1 MIAALFDRPAVLLDL
16 ETTGASPA
24 RDRITEIGLVEIG
37 PGLPDP
43 ARGEDPLT
51 WSTLVQPGIPIPP
64 FISGLT
70 GIDDDMVST
79 APRFADLAAELA
91 RRLEGKVLVAHNVR
105 FDYGFLRAEFERA
118 GIPFSL
124 PALCSAKLSRKLY
137 PQYPRHNLDSL
148 IARHGLHCS
157 ERHRALGDARVIAD
171 FLLAA
176 VADLGA
182 DRVREAAHA
191 LTAPAGTPR
200 ETVALAD
207 ELADAPGCFVLRAAD
222 GSALYVGAG
231 ASMRGEALKLL
242 QKSSP
247 LGRALL
253 SEAASVDPEPHPGVL
268 GAALAQRRLI
278 GRFAPKHQRR
288 VAAEPLRESWSL
300 VWSGDPAGGFAL
312 CEAGSSAG
320 SEVEVRVGG
329 PETRFGDFPDELT
342 ARKGLAAFAREHR
355 LCLPRLALSPA
366 GEAARD
372 EVRAE
377 VRDQVRHEVRDTHPD
392 GPRRPASAAT
402 GGCVVPCPAAA
413 RRECLGAGQ
422 PSGPGLETDAAH
434 LGRALTALARLPRP
448 TPTGTQGRV
457 GFRETDAVGRTE
469 LHVFDGPHYL
479 GSVEDSDGLAD
490 LDARAQSP
498 ADSSVAADLQ
508 PLRILTRLLKT
519 AGLRIERIRL

>member
-1 MIAALFDRPAVLLDL
+1 MIAALFDRPAILLDL

-43 ARGEDPLT
+43 ARGEDPVT

-70 GIDDDMVST
+70 GIDDDMVSA
-79 APRFADLAAELA
+79 APRFADLAADLA

-105 FDYGFLRAEFERA
+105 FDYGFLRAEFERV
-118 GIPFSL
+118 GIPFSP

-137 PQYPRHNLDSL
+137 PQHPRHNLDSL

-182 DRVREAAHA
+182 DRVREMAQA

-222 GSALYVGAG
+222 GTALYVGAG

-253 SEAASVDPEPHPGVL
+253 SEAARVDPESHPGVL

-278 GRFAPKHQRR
+278 GEFAPKHQRR
-288 VAAEPLRESWSL
+288 VTTEPLRESWSL

-312 CEAGSSAG
+312 CEAGSSPG
-320 SEVEVRVGG
+320 VGVEVRVGVG
-329 PETRFGDFPDELT
+329 VGVRETRFGDFPDERT
-342 ARKGLAAFAREHR
+342 ARKALTAFAREHR

-366 GEAARD
+366 GEA
-372 EVRAE
+372 
-377 VRDQVRHEVRDTHPD
+377 
-392 GPRRPASAAT
+392 S
-402 GGCVVPCPAAA
+402 GCAVPCPAAA

-422 PSGPGLETDAAH
+422 PTGSALETEVAH
-434 LGRALTALARLPRP
+434 FGRALTALARLPRP

-457 GFRETDAVGRTE
+457 GFRETDAHGRTE

-479 GSVEDSDGLAD
+479 GSVEDAEGLAD
-490 LDARAQSP
+490 LDARARSH
-498 ADSSVAADLQ
+498 ADGSLPPDPQ

>member
-43 ARGEDPLT
+43 ALGEDPVS
-51 WSTLVQPGIPIPP
+51 WSTLVQPGMPIPP

-70 GIDDDMVST
+70 GIDDDMVAT
-79 APRFADLAAELA
+79 APRFADLAADLA

-118 GIPFSL
+118 GIAFAL
-124 PALCSAKLSRKLY
+124 PALCSARLSRKLY
-137 PQYPRHNLDSL
+137 PQHPRHNLDAL

-157 ERHRALGDARVIAD
+157 ERHRALGDARVIGD
-171 FLLAA
+171 FLVAA

-182 DRVREAAHA
+182 GRVREVASA

-231 ASMRGEALKLL
+231 ASMRGEALRLL

-253 SEAASVDPEPHPGVL
+253 AEAATVDPEPHPGVL
-268 GAALAQRRLI
+268 GAALAQSRLI
-278 GRFAPKHQRR
+278 ERFAPRHQRR
-288 VAAEPLRESWSL
+288 VASEPLRESWSL
-300 VWSGDPAGGFAL
+300 AWSGAPARRFAL
-312 CEAGSSAG
+312 REAGPSTG
-320 SEVEVRVGG
+320 VR
-329 PETRFGDFPDELT
+329 EDRFGDFPDEQT
-342 ARKGLAAFAREHR
+342 ARRALAAFAREHR
-355 LCLPRLALSPA
+355 LCLPRLGLAPTDA
-366 GEAARD
+366 QARD
-372 EVRAE
+372 GA
-377 VRDQVRHEVRDTHPD
+377 
-392 GPRRPASAAT
+392 GRPAAPASSCAT
-402 GGCVVPCPAAA
+402 PCAAAA

-422 PSGPGLETDAAH
+422 PHAPGLETEAAH

-448 TPTGTQGRV
+448 TPTATQGRV
-457 GFRETDAVGRTE
+457 GFRETDVDGRSE
-469 LHVFDGPHYL
+469 LHVFEGPHYL
-479 GSVEDSDGLAD
+479 GSVEDADALAD
-490 LDARAQSP
+490 LDARAREL
-498 ADSSVAADLQ
+498 ADGSLQPDPQ

-519 AGLRIERIRL
+519 PGLRIERIRL

>member
-1 MIAALFDRPAVLLDL
+1 LIAALFDRPAVLLDL

-43 ARGEDPLT
+43 ALGEHPIT

-70 GIDDDMVST
+70 GIDDDMV
-79 APRFADLAAELA
+79 ANAQRFADLAADLA

-105 FDYGFLRAEFERA
+105 FDYGFLINEFERA
-118 GIPFSL
+118 GIAFAL

-137 PQYPRHNLDSL
+137 PQHPRHNLDAL

-157 ERHRALGDARVIAD
+157 DRHRALGDARVIGD
-171 FLLAA
+171 FLVAA
-176 VADLGA
+176 VAELGA
-182 DRVREAAHA
+182 ERVREVATA

-207 ELADAPGCFVLRAAD
+207 ELPDAPGCFVLRAAD
-222 GSALYVGAG
+222 GSPLYVGAG
-231 ASMRGEALKLL
+231 ASMRGEALRLL

-268 GAALAQRRLI
+268 GSALAQRRLVE
-278 GRFAPKHQRR
+278 RLAPKHQRK
-288 VAAEPLRESWSL
+288 VAAEALRESWSL
-300 VWSGDPAGGFAL
+300 AWSGDPGPGFAL
-312 CEAGSSAG
+312 RESGQPLGA
-320 SEVEVRVGG
+320 R
-329 PETRFGDFPDELT
+329 ETRFGDFPDDRT
-342 ARKGLAAFAREHR
+342 ARKALAAFAREHR
-355 LCLPRLALSPA
+355 LCLPLIGLEPPGEATP
-366 GEAARD
+366 GEAAGD
-372 EVRAE
+372 SRAPC
-377 VRDQVRHEVRDTHPD
+377 QV
-392 GPRRPASAAT
+392 A
-402 GGCVVPCPAAA
+402 CPAAS
-413 RRECLGAGQ
+413 RRECLGAGL
-422 PSGPGLETDAAH
+422 PAGEAVETPATH

-448 TPTGTQGRV
+448 TPTGTRGRV
-457 GFRETDAVGRTE
+457 GFRETDADGRSE

-479 GSVEDSDGLAD
+479 GSVEDVDALSD
-490 LDARAQSP
+490 LDARARAHAEGSLP
-498 ADSSVAADLQ
+498 ADPQ

-519 AGLRIERIRL
+519 PGLRIERIRL

>member
-43 ARGEDPLT
+43 ALGEDPVS
-51 WSTLVQPGIPIPP
+51 WSTLVQPGMPIPP

-70 GIDDDMVST
+70 GIDDDMVAT
-79 APRFADLAAELA
+79 APRFADLAADLA

-118 GIPFSL
+118 GIAFAL
-124 PALCSAKLSRKLY
+124 PALCSARLSRKLY

-157 ERHRALGDARVIAD
+157 ERHRALGDARVIGD
-171 FLLAA
+171 FLVAA
-176 VADLGA
+176 VTDLGA
-182 DRVREAAHA
+182 DRVREVASA

-207 ELADAPGCFVLRAAD
+207 ELADAPGCFVLRASD
-222 GSALYVGAG
+222 GGVLYVGGG
-231 ASMRGEALKLL
+231 ASMRGEALRLL

-253 SEAASVDPEPHPGVL
+253 SEAATVDPEPHPGVL

-278 GRFAPKHQRR
+278 ERFAPKHQRR
-288 VAAEPLRESWSL
+288 VASEPLRESWSL
-300 VWSGDPAGGFAL
+300 AWSGAPASGFAL
-312 CEAGSSAG
+312 REAGLSAG
-320 SEVEVRVGG
+320 TR
-329 PETRFGDFPDELT
+329 ETRFGDFPDERT
-342 ARKGLAAFAREHR
+342 ARKALAAFAREHR
-355 LCLPRLALSPA
+355 LCLPRLGLMADGTAAREAADRPAAPA
-366 GEAARD
+366 G
-372 EVRAE
+372 
-377 VRDQVRHEVRDTHPD
+377 
-392 GPRRPASAAT
+392 GCAT
-402 GGCVVPCPAAA
+402 PCAAAA

-422 PSGPGLETDAAH
+422 THAPGLETEAAH

-448 TPTGTQGRV
+448 TPTATQGRV
-457 GFRETDAVGRTE
+457 GFRETDIDGRSE
-469 LHVFDGPHYL
+469 LHVFEGPHYL
-479 GSVEDSDGLAD
+479 GSVEDADALAD
-490 LDARAQSP
+490 LDARARGL
-498 ADSSVAADLQ
+498 ADGSLQPDPQ
-508 PLRILTRLLKT
+508 PLRILARLLKT
-519 AGLRIERIRL
+519 PGLRIERIRL

>member
-43 ARGEDPLT
+43 ALGQDPIT

-70 GIDDDMVST
+70 GIDDDMVAN

-105 FDYGFLRAEFERA
+105 FDYGFLSNEFQRA
-118 GIPFSL
+118 GIAFAL
-124 PALCSAKLSRKLY
+124 PALCSAKLSRRLY
-137 PQYPRHNLDSL
+137 PQHPRHNLDAL

-157 ERHRALGDARVIAD
+157 DRHRALGDARVIGD
-171 FLLAA
+171 FLVAA

-182 DRVREAAHA
+182 DRVREVATA

-207 ELADAPGCFVLRAAD
+207 ELPEAPGCFVLRAAD

-231 ASMRGEALKLL
+231 ASMRGEALRLL

-268 GAALAQRRLI
+268 GSALAQRRLVE
-278 GRFAPKHQRR
+278 RLAPKHQRKV
-288 VAAEPLRESWSL
+288 VAEALRESWSL
-300 VWSGDPAGGFAL
+300 AWSGDPLTGFAL
-312 CEAGSSAG
+312 REAGQPPTAG
-320 SEVEVRVGG
+320 
-329 PETRFGDFPDELT
+329 ETRFGDFPDERT
-342 ARKGLAAFAREHR
+342 ARKALAAFAREHR
-355 LCLPRLALSPA
+355 LCPPLLGLQPT
-366 GEAARD
+366 GCAA
-372 EVRAE
+372 AC
-377 VRDQVRHEVRDTHPD
+377 T
-392 GPRRPASAAT
+392 T
-402 GGCVVPCPAAA
+402 GA
-413 RRECLGAGQ
+413 RRECLGAGL
-422 PSGPGLETDAAH
+422 PASATAETTAAH

-448 TPTGTQGRV
+448 TPTGTGGRV
-457 GFRETDAVGRTE
+457 GFRETDAEGRTE
-469 LHVFDGPHYL
+469 LHVFDGLHYL
-479 GSVEDSDGLAD
+479 GSVEDADGLTD
-490 LDARAQSP
+490 LDARARAHADGSLP
-498 ADSSVAADLQ
+498 ADPQ

-519 AGLRIERIRL
+519 PGLRIERIRL